1 MFLILLSRMKEINK
15 FYKSLVQEV
24 ATRQI
29 ANEEGDNQEQTFT
42 RMCLELL
49 SEAGETENS
58 DVAFY
63 ERDLGT
69 KNQQKINGYAI
80 ADNYETVDLFISI
93 YEGSEEPETVLK
105 RDIDNSATRLTNY
118 FRNAIYSDFGNE
130 IEESSA
136 IFEFTNTL
144 GTYKELRDSLVR
156 VNAFIL
162 TNGVYKGDIPQSK
175 EISGYKIYYRVVD
188 INYLYQISEQS
199 HAPIIINF
207 EEEGWKVPCLHASSS
222 NPDYEAY
229 VSILPGKCLSS
240 LYERYGGRLLEQN
253 VRSFLQF
260 TGKINKGIRDTI
272 KERPHMFLAY
282 NNGIAATAD
291 AMELDDNGNIRV
303 ISNLQ
308 IVNGG
313 QTTAS
318 IYHTEKKDK
327 ADISDIYVQVKFSI
341 VKKKDEYAS
350 IVSDIS
356 KYANTQN
363 KVNNADFSANNPI
376 LVELEKVSRYVMTP
390 VTSERSIQTYWF
402 FERARSQ
409 YKNVRLKEGFT
420 KSRQKAFDLK
430 YPKSQMFTK
439 VELAKY
445 INCYEEVY
453 EGSKLVIGPHIVVR
467 GSEKNYAQFV
477 AKNLPSSAK
486 KINNIYF
493 EDTIAKAVLFKTA
506 DELYGTK
513 RKGNNIGEL
522 KSVVVPYTIGL
533 LNHLVGG
540 RINLY
545 TIWKNQKISESLAKV
560 LYSLMLQ
567 VNPFIMRIS
576 PSNNYLEWA
585 KKEECW
591 TSVRDNK
598 DWKLDL
604 ASIEEDLV
612 PPNTTITRKVTV
624 NTDADD
630 KYEHDL
636 KIVKS
641 IPYKLWIKFAEWGSE
656 SGMLNLN
663 LQSKAKEIANDLKYN
678 HKLTS
683 ATVSRG
689 MAIFDKVCEEN
700 YELLE
705 EVDRLKEEEQEEK
718 EQKDKQRNTVRS
730 INVNDAEIDIEL
742 IKRMVEWDRKNR
754 VLENWKFK
762 VMQDVAIG
770 LKPLTEKLKWGFR
783 LNLKAL
789 LLRGFDEL

>member
-1 MFLILLSRMKEINK
+1 MKEISK
-15 FYKSLVQEV
+15 FYKTLVQEV
-24 ATRQI
+24 VTRQI

-69 KNQQKINGYAI
+69 PNQQKINGYAI
-80 ADNYETVDLFISI
+80 ADNYETVDLFVSI
-93 YEGSEEPETVLK
+93 YEGTDESVTIQK
-105 RDIDNSATRLTNY
+105 RDVDNSVKRLTNF
-118 FRNAIYSDFGNE
+118 FRNAIYTDFGNE
-130 IEESSA
+130 IEESSS
-136 IFEFTNTL
+136 IFEFVNTL
-144 GTYKELRDSLVR
+144 GNYKELRDSLVR

-162 TNGVYKGDIPQSK
+162 TNGTYKGEIPTSK
-175 EISGYKIYYRVVD
+175 DISGYKIYYRIVD

-199 HAPIIINF
+199 HAPIFIDF
-207 EEEGWKVPCLHASSS
+207 KEEGWEVPCLRATSS

-229 VSILPGKCLSS
+229 VAILPGECLSS

-260 TGKINKGIRDTI
+260 TGKINKGIRETI

-291 AMELDDNGNIRV
+291 AMELDENERNIKS

-318 IYHTEKKDK
+318 IYHTKKKDK
-327 ADISDIYVQVKFSI
+327 VDISDIYVQVKFSI
-341 VKKKDEYAS
+341 VKKKDDYAN
-350 IVSDIS
+350 IVSAIS

-390 VTSERSIQTYWF
+390 ITVERSMQTYWF

-409 YKNVRLKEGFT
+409 YKNIRQKEGFT
-420 KSRQKAFDLK
+420 KSRLKAFDLK
-430 YPKSQMFTK
+430 YPKNQMFTK

-453 EGSKLVIGPHIVVR
+453 EGSKLVIAPHIVVR
-467 GSEKNYAQFV
+467 GSEKNYAQFI

-486 KINNIYF
+486 KVTNVYF
-493 EDTIAKAVLFKTA
+493 EDTIAKAILFKTA
-506 DELYGTK
+506 DQLYGTK
-513 RKGNNIGEL
+513 RTGNNIGEL

-533 LNHLVGG
+533 LNHLTSG
-540 RINLY
+540 RIDLY
-545 TIWKNQKISESLAKV
+545 RIWKNQKVSDALSNLI
-560 LYSLMLQ
+560 YSLMLQ
-567 VNPFIMRIS
+567 VNPFIVNVS

-591 TSVRDNK
+591 LLVRNSK
-598 DWKLDL
+598 GWKYDLD
-604 ASIEEDLV
+604 SIEDDLIDPAHPV
-612 PPNTTITRKVTV
+612 IRKVTV
-624 NTDADD
+624 NNAADD
-630 KYEHDL
+630 KSEHDL

-641 IPYKLWIKFAEWGSE
+641 IPYKLWLKFADWGAE
-656 SGMLNLN
+656 SGELSLN
-663 LQSKAKEIANDLKYN
+663 LQSKAREIANDLKYN
-678 HKLTS
+678 HKLSS
-683 ATVSRG
+683 ASVARG

-700 YELLE
+700 YELLAE
-705 EVDRLKEEEQEEK
+705 IDQLREEEQKEK
-718 EQKDKQRNTVRS
+718 EQKESQRNTVRN
-730 INVNDAEIDIEL
+730 INVNEVEIDIEL
-742 IKRMVEWDRKNR
+742 IKRMVEWDKKNR
-754 VLENWKFK
+754 VLESWKFK

-783 LNLKAL
+783 LNLRTL
-789 LLRGFDEL
+789 LMRGFDGL

>member
-1 MFLILLSRMKEINK
+1 MKEIDK
-15 FYKSLVQEV
+15 FYKSLIQEI

-42 RMCLELL
+42 RLCLELL

-58 DVAFY
+58 DVAFF

-93 YEGSEEPETVLK
+93 YEGTEEPITTLK
-105 RDIDNSATRLTNY
+105 RDIDNAATRLTNY

-130 IEESSA
+130 MEESSA

-175 EISGYKIYYRVVD
+175 EISGYKIFYRVID

-291 AMELDDNGNIRV
+291 AMELDDDGNIKI

-327 ADISDIYVQVKFSI
+327 ADISDIFVQVKFSI
-341 VKKKDEYAS
+341 VKKKDEYAN

-376 LVELEKVSRYVMTP
+376 LVELEKVSRYIMTP
-390 VTSERSIQTYWF
+390 ITPERSIQTYWF

-409 YKNVRLKEGFT
+409 YKNIRLKEGFT
-420 KSRQKAFDLK
+420 SSRQKAFDLK
-430 YPKSQMFTK
+430 YPKNQVFTK
-439 VELAKY
+439 VELAKF
-445 INCYEEVY
+445 INCFEEVY
-453 EGSKLVIGPHIVVR
+453 EGGKLVIGPHIVVR

-477 AKNLPSSAK
+477 AKNLPSSPK

-493 EDTIAKAVLFKTA
+493 EDVIAKAILFKTA

-533 LNHLVGG
+533 LNHMVEG
-540 RINLY
+540 RIDLY
-545 TIWKNQKISESLAKV
+545 KIWRNQKISESLADL

-567 VNPFIMRIS
+567 VNPFIMSIS

-591 TSVRDNK
+591 AAVRDNK
-598 DWKLDL
+598 DWKCDL
-604 ASIEEDLV
+604 KSIEKDLID
-612 PPNTTITRKVTV
+612 PNNPITRKVTV
-624 NTDADD
+624 NTASDD
-630 KYEHDL
+630 TYEHD
-636 KIVKS
+636 VKVVTS
-641 IPYKLWIKFAEWGSE
+641 IPYKLWLKFAEWGAD
-656 SGMLNLN
+656 SGMLSLN
-663 LQSKAKEIANDLKYN
+663 LQSKAKEIANELKYN

-683 ATVSRG
+683 VTVSRG
-689 MAIFDKVCEEN
+689 MAIFNKVCEEN

-705 EVDRLKEEEQEEK
+705 GIDKLQEEEQEEK
-718 EQKDKQRNTVRS
+718 EQRERQRNTIRD
-730 INVNDAEIDIEL
+730 INVNEVEIDIEL
-742 IKRMVEWDRKNR
+742 IKRMVEWDRKHH
-754 VLENWKFK
+754 VLENWKFR

-783 LNLKAL
+783 LNLKTL
-789 LLRGFDEL
+789 LMRGFDEL

>member
-1 MFLILLSRMKEINK
+1 MKEISK

-24 ATRQI
+24 VTRQI
-29 ANEEGDNQEQTFT
+29 ANEEGNNQEQTFT
-42 RMCLELL
+42 RLCLELL

-69 KNQQKINGYAI
+69 PNQQKINGYAI
-80 ADNYETVDLFISI
+80 ADNYETVDLFLSI
-93 YEGSEEPETVLK
+93 YEGTEESTTILK
-105 RDIDNSATRLTNY
+105 RDIENAAKRLTNF

-130 IEESSA
+130 IEESSS
-136 IFEFTNTL
+136 IFEFVNTL
-144 GTYKELRDSLVR
+144 GNYKELRDSLVR

-162 TNGVYKGDIPQSK
+162 TNGTYKGEIPASK
-175 EISGYKIYYRVVD
+175 EISGYKIYFRIVD

-199 HAPIIINF
+199 HAPIFIDF
-207 EEEGWKVPCLHASSS
+207 KEEGWEVPCLHAISS
-222 NPDYEAY
+222 NLDYEAY
-229 VSILPGKCLSS
+229 VAILPGKCLSS

-260 TGKINKGIRDTI
+260 TGKINKKIRETI
-272 KERPHMFLAY
+272 KEKPHMFLAY

-291 AMELDDNGNIRV
+291 AMDLDEKGCIKS

-327 ADISDIYVQVKFSI
+327 ADISEIFVQVKFSI
-341 VKKKDEYAS
+341 VKKKDDYAN

-363 KVNNADFSANNPI
+363 KVNNADFSANNSI

-390 VTSERSIQTYWF
+390 ITSERSMQTYWF

-409 YKNVRLKEGFT
+409 YKNIRQKEGFT

-430 YPKSQMFTK
+430 YPKNQMFTK

-453 EGSKLVIGPHIVVR
+453 EGSKLVIAPHIVVR
-467 GSEKNYAQFV
+467 GSEKNYAQFI

-486 KINNIYF
+486 KVTNVYF
-493 EDTIAKAVLFKTA
+493 EDTIAKAILFKAA
-506 DELYGTK
+506 DQLYGTK
-513 RKGNNIGEL
+513 RTGNNIGEL

-533 LNHLVGG
+533 ISNLTSG

-545 TIWKNQKISESLAKV
+545 RIWKNQKVSDALAK
-560 LYSLMLQ
+560 LIYSLMQQ
-567 VNPFIMRIS
+567 VNPFIIKKS
-576 PSNNYLEWA
+576 PSNNFLEWA

-591 TSVRDNK
+591 LAVRDNK
-598 DWKLDL
+598 DWKYDLD
-604 ASIEEDLV
+604 SIEDDLID
-612 PPNTTITRKVTV
+612 PNHPMVRKVTV
-624 NTDADD
+624 NTAVDD
-630 KYEHDL
+630 KSEHDL

-641 IPYKLWIKFAEWGSE
+641 IPYKLWLKIADWGAE
-656 SGMLNLN
+656 SGELSLI
-663 LQSKAKEIANDLKYN
+663 LQSKAREIANDLKYN
-678 HKLTS
+678 HKLSS
-683 ATVSRG
+683 ANVARG
-689 MAIFDKVCEEN
+689 MAIFDKICEEN

-705 EVDRLKEEEQEEK
+705 EIDRLREEELEEK
-718 EQKDKQRNTVRS
+718 ELKAKERNTVKN
-730 INVNDAEIDIEL
+730 ININEVDIDIEL
-742 IKRMVEWDRKNR
+742 VKRMVEWDRHHR
-754 VLENWKFK
+754 VLESWKFK
-762 VMQDVAIG
+762 VMQNVAIG
-770 LKPLTEKLKWGFR
+770 LKPLNEKLRWGFR

-789 LLRGFDEL
+789 LLHGFDEL

>member
-1 MFLILLSRMKEINK
+1 MKEINK

-24 ATRQI
+24 VTRQI
-29 ANEEGDNQEQTFT
+29 ANEEGNNQEQTFT
-42 RMCLELL
+42 RLCLELL

-69 KNQQKINGYAI
+69 PNQQKINGYAI
-80 ADNYETVDLFISI
+80 ADNYETVDLFLSI
-93 YEGSEEPETVLK
+93 YEGAEESITILK
-105 RDIDNSATRLTNY
+105 RDIENAAKRLTNF

-130 IEESSA
+130 IEESSS
-136 IFEFTNTL
+136 IFEFVNTL
-144 GTYKELRDSLVR
+144 GNYKELRDSLVR

-162 TNGVYKGDIPQSK
+162 TNGTYKGEIPASK
-175 EISGYKIYYRVVD
+175 EISGYKIYFRIVD

-199 HAPIIINF
+199 HAPIFIDF
-207 EEEGWKVPCLHASSS
+207 KEEGWEVPCLHAISS
-222 NPDYEAY
+222 NLDYEAY
-229 VSILPGKCLSS
+229 VAILPGKCLSS

-253 VRSFLQF
+253 VRFFLQF
-260 TGKINKGIRDTI
+260 TGKINKKIRETI
-272 KERPHMFLAY
+272 KEKPHMFLAY

-291 AMELDDNGNIRV
+291 AMDLDEKGCIKS

-327 ADISDIYVQVKFSI
+327 ADISEIFVQVKFSI
-341 VKKKDEYAS
+341 VKKKDDYAN

-363 KVNNADFSANNPI
+363 KVNNADFSANNSI

-390 VTSERSIQTYWF
+390 ITSERSMQTYWF

-409 YKNVRLKEGFT
+409 YKNIRQKEGFT

-430 YPKSQMFTK
+430 YPKNQMFTK

-453 EGSKLVIGPHIVVR
+453 EGSKLVIAPHIVVR
-467 GSEKNYAQFV
+467 GSEKNYAQFI

-486 KINNIYF
+486 KVTNVYF
-493 EDTIAKAVLFKTA
+493 EDIIAKAILFKAA
-506 DELYGTK
+506 DQLYGTK
-513 RKGNNIGEL
+513 RTGNNIGEL

-533 LNHLVGG
+533 ISNLTSG

-545 TIWKNQKISESLAKV
+545 RIWKNQKVSDALAK
-560 LYSLMLQ
+560 LIYSLMQQ
-567 VNPFIMRIS
+567 VNPFIIEKS

-591 TSVRDNK
+591 LAVRDNK
-598 DWKLDL
+598 DWKYDLD
-604 ASIEEDLV
+604 SIEDDLID
-612 PPNTTITRKVTV
+612 PNHPMVRKVTV
-624 NTDADD
+624 NTAVDD
-630 KYEHDL
+630 KSEHDL

-641 IPYKLWIKFAEWGSE
+641 IPYKLWLKIADWGAE
-656 SGMLNLN
+656 SGELSLI
-663 LQSKAKEIANDLKYN
+663 LQSKAREIANDLKYN
-678 HKLTS
+678 HKLSS
-683 ATVSRG
+683 ANVARG
-689 MAIFDKVCEEN
+689 MAIFDKICEEN

-705 EVDRLKEEEQEEK
+705 EIDRLREEEQEEK
-718 EQKDKQRNTVRS
+718 DLKAKERNTVKN
-730 INVNDAEIDIEL
+730 ININEVDIDIEL
-742 IKRMVEWDRKNR
+742 VKRMVEWDRHHR
-754 VLENWKFK
+754 VLESWKFK
-762 VMQDVAIG
+762 VMQNVAIG
-770 LKPLTEKLKWGFR
+770 LKPLNEKLRWGFR

-789 LLRGFDEL
+789 LLHGFDEL

>member
-1 MFLILLSRMKEINK
+1 MKEISK

-24 ATRQI
+24 VTRQI
-29 ANEEGDNQEQTFT
+29 ANEEGNNQEQTFT
-42 RMCLELL
+42 RLCLELL

-69 KNQQKINGYAI
+69 PNQQKINGYAI
-80 ADNYETVDLFISI
+80 ADNYETVDLFLSI
-93 YEGSEEPETVLK
+93 YEGTEESTTILK
-105 RDIDNSATRLTNY
+105 RDIENAAKRLTNF

-130 IEESSA
+130 IEESSS
-136 IFEFTNTL
+136 IFEFVNTL
-144 GTYKELRDSLVR
+144 GNYKELRDSLVR

-162 TNGVYKGDIPQSK
+162 TNGTYKGEIPASK
-175 EISGYKIYYRVVD
+175 EISGYKIYFRIVD

-199 HAPIIINF
+199 HAPIFIDF
-207 EEEGWKVPCLHASSS
+207 KEEGWEVPCLHAISS
-222 NPDYEAY
+222 NLDYEAY
-229 VSILPGKCLSS
+229 VAILPGKCLSS

-260 TGKINKGIRDTI
+260 TGKINKKIRETI
-272 KERPHMFLAY
+272 KEKPHMFLAY

-291 AMELDDNGNIRV
+291 AMDLDEKGCIKS

-327 ADISDIYVQVKFSI
+327 ADISEIFVQVKFSI
-341 VKKKDEYAS
+341 VKKKDDYAN

-363 KVNNADFSANNPI
+363 KVNNADFSANNSI

-390 VTSERSIQTYWF
+390 ITSERSMQTYWF

-409 YKNVRLKEGFT
+409 YKNIRQKERFT

-430 YPKSQMFTK
+430 YPKNQMFTK

-453 EGSKLVIGPHIVVR
+453 EGSKLVIAPHIVVR
-467 GSEKNYAQFV
+467 GSEKNYAQFI

-486 KINNIYF
+486 KVTNVYF
-493 EDTIAKAVLFKTA
+493 EDTIAKAILFKAA
-506 DELYGTK
+506 DQLYGTK
-513 RKGNNIGEL
+513 RTGNNIGEL

-533 LNHLVGG
+533 ISNLTSG

-545 TIWKNQKISESLAKV
+545 RIWKNQKVSDALAK
-560 LYSLMLQ
+560 LIYSLMQQ
-567 VNPFIMRIS
+567 VNPFIIKKS
-576 PSNNYLEWA
+576 PSNNFLEWA

-591 TSVRDNK
+591 LAVRDNK
-598 DWKLDL
+598 DWKYDLD
-604 ASIEEDLV
+604 SIEDDLID
-612 PPNTTITRKVTV
+612 PNHPMVRKVTV
-624 NTDADD
+624 NTAVDD
-630 KYEHDL
+630 KSEHDL

-641 IPYKLWIKFAEWGSE
+641 IPYKLWLKIADWGAE
-656 SGMLNLN
+656 SGELSLI
-663 LQSKAKEIANDLKYN
+663 LQSKAREIANDLKYN
-678 HKLTS
+678 HKLSS
-683 ATVSRG
+683 ANVARG
-689 MAIFDKVCEEN
+689 MAIFDKICEEN

-705 EVDRLKEEEQEEK
+705 EIDRLREEELEEK
-718 EQKDKQRNTVRS
+718 ELKAKERNTVKN
-730 INVNDAEIDIEL
+730 ININEVDIDIEL
-742 IKRMVEWDRKNR
+742 VKRMVEWDRHHR
-754 VLENWKFK
+754 VLESWKFK
-762 VMQDVAIG
+762 VMQNVAIG
-770 LKPLTEKLKWGFR
+770 LKPLNEKLRWGFR

-789 LLRGFDEL
+789 LLHGFDEL

>member
-1 MFLILLSRMKEINK
+1 MKEISK

-24 ATRQI
+24 VTRQI

-80 ADNYETVDLFISI
+80 ADNYETVDLFVSI
-93 YEGSEEPETVLK
+93 YEGSEESNTILK
-105 RDIDNSATRLTNY
+105 RDIDNAATRLTNF
-118 FRNAIYSDFGNE
+118 FRNAIYSDFGND

-162 TNGVYKGDIPQSK
+162 TNGSYKGDIPQSK
-175 EISGYKIYYRVVD
+175 EISGYKIYYRIVD

-207 EEEGWKVPCLHASSS
+207 EEEGWEVPCLRAISS

-272 KERPHMFLAY
+272 REKPHMFLAY

-291 AMELDDNGNIRV
+291 NMELDEKGNIKI

-327 ADISDIYVQVKFSI
+327 ADISEIYVQVKFSI
-341 VKKKDEYAS
+341 VKKRDEYAS

-356 KYANTQN
+356 RYANTQN
-363 KVNNADFSANNPI
+363 KVNNADFSANNAI

-390 VTSERSIQTYWF
+390 ITPEKTIQTYWF

-409 YKNVRLKEGFT
+409 YKNIRLKEGFT

-430 YPKSQMFTK
+430 YPKKQMFTK

-445 INCYEEVY
+445 INCFEEVY
-453 EGSKLVIGPHIVVR
+453 EGGKLVIGPHIVVR

-477 AKNLPSSAK
+477 AKNLPSSPK

-493 EDTIAKAVLFKTA
+493 EDSVAKAILFKTA

-513 RKGNNIGEL
+513 RKDNNIGEL

-533 LNHLVGG
+533 LNHLVEGK
-540 RINLY
+540 INLY
-545 TIWKNQKISESLAKV
+545 KIWRNQKISTNLSNLI
-560 LYSLMLQ
+560 YSLMLQ
-567 VNPFIMRIS
+567 VNPYIISIS

-585 KKEECW
+585 KKEDCW
-591 TSVRDNK
+591 ISVRDNK
-598 DWKLDL
+598 NWKYNLE
-604 ASIEEDLV
+604 SIKEDLIDDNR
-612 PPNTTITRKVTV
+612 PISRKVTV
-624 NTDADD
+624 NTVVDD
-630 KYEHDL
+630 NYEHDL
-636 KIVKS
+636 SVIQS
-641 IPYKLWIKFAEWGSE
+641 IPYKLWQRFADWGTE
-656 SGMLNLN
+656 SGMLSIN

-678 HKLTS
+678 HKLSPT
-683 ATVSRG
+683 TVTRG
-689 MAIFDKVCEEN
+689 MIIFDTVCKEN

-705 EVDRLKEEEQEEK
+705 DIDKLSEEEQKERAQREK
-718 EQKDKQRNTVRS
+718 EQQTVNN
-730 INVNDAEIDIEL
+730 ININDVIIDIDL

-754 VLENWKFK
+754 VLEAWKFEI
-762 VMQDVAIG
+762 MQDVAIG
-770 LKPLTEKLKWGFR
+770 LKPLTERLKWGFR
-783 LNLKAL
+783 LNLKSL
-789 LLRGFDEL
+789 LKRGFQL

>member
-1 MFLILLSRMKEINK
+1 MKEINK
-15 FYKSLVQEV
+15 FYKSLIQEV

-93 YEGSEEPETVLK
+93 YEGTEDPITTLK
-105 RDIDNSATRLTNY
+105 RDIDNAATRLTNY

-175 EISGYKIYYRVVD
+175 DISGYKIYYRVVD

-229 VSILPGKCLSS
+229 VSILPGKCLSN

-272 KERPHMFLAY
+272 KEKPHMFLAY

-291 AMELDDNGNIRV
+291 AMELDEVGNIRL

-341 VKKKDEYAS
+341 VKKKDEYAN

-390 VTSERSIQTYWF
+390 VTPERSIQTYWF

-409 YKNVRLKEGFT
+409 YKNIRLKEGFT

-430 YPKSQMFTK
+430 YPKNQMFTK

-445 INCYEEVY
+445 INCFEEVY
-453 EGSKLVIGPHIVVR
+453 EGSKLVIAPHIVVR

-477 AKNLPSSAK
+477 AKNLPYSPK
-486 KINNIYF
+486 KVTNVYF
-493 EDTIAKAVLFKTA
+493 EDTIAKAILFKAA
-506 DELYGTK
+506 DQLYGTK
-513 RKGNNIGEL
+513 RTGNNIGEL

-533 LNHLVGG
+533 LNYLTSG
-540 RINLY
+540 RIDLY
-545 TIWKNQKISESLAKV
+545 RIWKNQKISDALSNLI
-560 LYSLMLQ
+560 YSLMLQ
-567 VNPFIMRIS
+567 VNPFIMNIS

-591 TSVRDNK
+591 LAIRNFK
-598 DWKLDL
+598 DWKYDLD
-604 ASIEEDLV
+604 SIEDDLIDPEYPV
-612 PPNTTITRKVTV
+612 VRKVTV
-624 NTDADD
+624 NITADD
-630 KYEHDL
+630 KSEHDL

-641 IPYKLWIKFAEWGSE
+641 IPYKLWLRFADWGAE
-656 SGMLNLN
+656 SGELNLN
-663 LQSKAKEIANDLKYN
+663 LQSKAREIAHDLKYN
-678 HKLTS
+678 HKLSS
-683 ATVSRG
+683 ASVARG

-705 EVDRLKEEEQEEK
+705 EIDQLREDEQEEK
-718 EQKDKQRNTVRS
+718 EQKERQRNTIKN
-730 INVNDAEIDIEL
+730 INVNEVEIDIEL

-754 VLENWKFK
+754 VLESWKFK
-762 VMQDVAIG
+762 IMQDVAIG

-783 LNLKAL
+783 LNLKTL
-789 LLRGFDEL
+789 LMRGFDEL

>member
-1 MFLILLSRMKEINK
+1 MKEISK
-15 FYKSLVQEV
+15 FYKSLIQEV

-69 KNQQKINGYAI
+69 KNQLKINGYAI

-93 YEGSEEPETVLK
+93 YEGADEPVTIYK
-105 RDIDNSATRLTNY
+105 DNIDTAVKRLTNF
-118 FRNAIYSDFGNE
+118 FRKTIYSDIGNE
-130 IEESSA
+130 IEESSS
-136 IFEFTNTL
+136 IFEFVNTL
-144 GTYKELRDSLVR
+144 GTYKELRDSLIR

-162 TNGVYKGDIPQSK
+162 TNGIYKGEIPSNI
-175 EISGYKIYYRVVD
+175 EISGYKIIYRVLD
-188 INYLYQISEQS
+188 INYLYQISEEA
-199 HAPIIINF
+199 HAPITINL
-207 EEEGWKVPCLHASSS
+207 EEGGWKIPCLHAPSR
-222 NPDYEAY
+222 NEDYDAY
-229 VSILPGKCLSS
+229 VAILPGEF
-240 LYERYGGRLLEQN
+240 LYDLYDVYGSRLLEQN

-260 TGKINKGIRDTI
+260 TGKINQKIRDTI
-272 KERPHMFLAY
+272 KTAPHMFLAY

-291 AMELDDNGNIRV
+291 DMDVDSNGYIRS
-303 ISNLQ
+303 ISNFQ

-318 IYHTEKKDK
+318 IYHTKKRDK

-341 VKKKDEYAS
+341 VKKKDEYVK

-390 VTSERSIQTYWF
+390 ITPERSFQTYWF

-409 YKNVRLKEGFT
+409 YKNIRLKEGFT
-420 KSRQKAFDLK
+420 QSRQKAFDLK
-430 YPKSQMFTK
+430 YPKNQMFTK

-445 INCYEEVY
+445 INCFEEIY
-453 EGSKLVIGPHIVVR
+453 EGNKLVIAPHIVVR
-467 GSEKNYAQFV
+467 GSEKNYAQFI
-477 AKNLPSSAK
+477 AKNLPTSPR

-493 EDTIAKAVLFKTA
+493 EDTIAKAILFKTA

-522 KSVVVPYTIGL
+522 KSVVVPYTLGL
-533 LNHLVGG
+533 LNHMIGG
-540 RINLY
+540 KINLY
-545 TIWKNQKISESLAKV
+545 KIWKNQKVSEPLKN
-560 LYSLMLQ
+560 LIYSIMLQ
-567 VNPFIMRIS
+567 VNPFIINIS

-591 TSVRDNK
+591 IAVRDNK
-598 DWKLDL
+598 EWKCDLD
-604 ASIEEDLV
+604 SIKEDLID
-612 PPNTTITRKVTV
+612 PNNPITRKVTV
-624 NTDADD
+624 NSGLEDD

-636 KIVKS
+636 RVLKS
-641 IPYKLWIKFAEWGSE
+641 IPYRIWLKIANWGAE

-663 LQSKAKEIANDLKYN
+663 QQSKAKEIANDLKYDQ
-678 HKLTS
+678 KLS
-683 ATVSRG
+683 PVTVTRG
-689 MAIFDKVCEEN
+689 MNIFNIVYDEN

-705 EVDRLKEEEQEEK
+705 EIDNPSKEEPEK
-718 EQKDKQRNTVRS
+718 ELPKVENIAVKKGF
-730 INVNDAEIDIEL
+730 NDIDIEL
-742 IKRMVEWDRKNR
+742 VKKMVEWDRRNH
-754 VLENWKFK
+754 VLESWKFQI
-762 VMQDVAIG
+762 MQDVAIG
-770 LKPLTEKLKWGFR
+770 LRPLTGKLKWVLRYNLQAMISKGFK
-783 LNLKAL
+783 L
-789 LLRGFDEL
+789 D